1 MDGSMCLIFIIVNIA
16 LANLRKNAFLRLR
29 RYICNMTFA
38 DILTVV
44 LALGSPVLVGKACRR
59 WKWLDSIG
67 PIMLLYALGLV
78 AGLLGLKAQ
87 AQELVT
93 TVTLPLAIPLILMGN
108 SLKGQLKGAKD
119 TVLAFFSCLTAA
131 ILAVVISYLV
141 FRPSSEVVGM
151 VAGCA
156 TGGTMN
162 MASVKMAL
170 GVDESLFVLLNTYD
184 MAVSFVYM
192 MFLLVFGIRLARRFL
207 PVKDHGTGSAAS
219 APDGTDD
226 ASLAGSSARKATVG
240 DYAVLLGIAALCC
253 GAGYSATLLF
263 DPNSM
268 MLVFILV
275 LTALGIGLSF
285 VRKISSKPGSYDM
298 GMYLIYAFS
307 FTVASM
313 ADFRNMSIGENGRM
327 LAFFAG
333 VVFGSLLLHMLFSKI
348 LKIDADTAV
357 IASNAFVNAPPSVPV
372 ISSAMKNPK
381 ALTSGLTI
389 GIVGYAIGTYLGIF
403 LSGIC
408 G

>member
-1 MDGSMCLIFIIVNIA
+1 
-16 LANLRKNAFLRLR
+16 
-29 RYICNMTFA
+29 MTFA

-44 LALGSPVLVGKACRR
+44 LAFGSPVAVNAACNR

-67 PIMLLYALGLV
+67 PIIILYALGLA
-78 AGLLGLKAQ
+78 AGFFGLKAS

-93 TVTLPLAIPLILMGN
+93 TVTLPLAIPLILFGN
-108 SLKGQLKGAKD
+108 SLKGQLKGARD
-119 TVLAFFSCLTAA
+119 TVLAFFSCLSAA
-131 ILAVVISYLV
+131 VIAVVVSYLV
-141 FRPSSEVVGM
+141 FHPAGEVAGM

-162 MASVKMAL
+162 MAAVKMAL
-170 GVDESLFVLLNTYD
+170 GVDDSVFVLLNTYD

-192 MFLLVFGIRLARRFL
+192 LFLLAFGIRIARRIL
-207 PVKDHGTGSAAS
+207 PVKTMPVDAEVPDHATCPSGGNTPRRPSLRDRAFLLAVSAA
-219 APDGTDD
+219 
-226 ASLAGSSARKATVG
+226 
-240 DYAVLLGIAALCC
+240 CC
-253 GAGYSATLLF
+253 GIGYSATLLF
-263 DPNSM
+263 SPDVM
-268 MLVFILV
+268 MMVFILV
-275 LTALGIGLSF
+275 ITALGIGLSF
-285 VRKISSKPGSYDM
+285 VRGVSSRPGSDGM

-327 LAFFAG
+327 LAFFAC
-333 VVFGSLLLHMLFSKI
+333 VVFGSLILHLLFSRL

-381 ALTSGLTI
+381 ALTAGLTI

-403 LSGIC
+403 IDKLL
-408 G
+408 